1 MLPFQPLCVDCY
13 SEGSVFHRR
22 SVFTSAGS
30 ASCLP
35 ALYLPLSCLTLSS
48 SHIGIPAQEWKDCTH
63 EQCTLCQ
70 FKRSVIQKLLFW
82 ELVYC
87 SGLFKHARVESL
99 QISHHCIKLKFCAS
113 GVNHTLA
120 QAVQLK
126 VASPWWGRCGWHPRL
141 NVARWHRYIPQNL
154 LLHDLF

>member
-1 MLPFQPLCVDCY
+1 M
-13 SEGSVFHRR
+13 FHRR
-22 SVFTSAGS
+22 SVCTSAGS

-35 ALYLPLSCLTLSS
+35 ALHLPLSCLTLSS
-48 SHIGIPAQEWKDCTH
+48 SRIGIPAQEWKDCTH

-70 FKRSVIQKLLFW
+70 FKHSVIQKLLFW

-87 SGLFKHARVESL
+87 SGLFKNARVESL
-99 QISHHCIKLKFCAS
+99 QISFPSLYQTEVCAS

-126 VASPWWGRCGWHPRL
+126 FASPWWGRCGWRHGL
-141 NVARWHRYIPQNL
+141 NVARWHRYIPQSL
-154 LLHDLF
+154 LLHDIF